1 MIAGDAATVSVQV
14 AVSQR
19 DAFEVFTQEIDLW
32 WRQGPR
38 YRIAGK
44 RRGSLHFEPGLGGR
58 LFETFDEPGGGSRTI
73 EVGRVTSWEPPA
85 RLALEWRG
93 VNYAPHEK
101 TFVEVSF
108 EPMGRGTLVTVT
120 HRGWS
125 ALPDDHPVRHG
136 LVGAP
141 FIRKIGLWWGDLMTS
156 LREHVAEKTG
166 SER

>member
-14 AVSQR
+14 GVSPI
-19 DAFEVFTQEIDLW
+19 DAFQVFTQEIDLW
-32 WRQGPR
+32 WRTGPK
-38 YRIAGK
+38 YRVAGK
-44 RRGSLHFEPGLGGR
+44 RRGTLFFEPGVGGR
-58 LFETFDEPGGGSRTI
+58 LFETFDQPSGAARTI

-93 VNYAPHEK
+93 VSYKPHEK

-108 EPMGRGTLVTVT
+108 EPMGKGTLVTVT

-125 ALPDDHPVRHG
+125 ALPDDHPARHG

-141 FIRKIGLWWGDLMTS
+141 FIRHIGMWWGELMTS
-156 LREHVAEKTG
+156 LRERVAAKVGETD
-166 SER
+166 